1 MQSGF
6 CGPARLLW
14 DARTAT
20 RTGELRTVHI
30 GSVLDS
36 LRGEGSRGTRG
47 RVSIDSRVALL
58 TDPCPGQRQHY
69 SVRTKNTD
77 TGCFV
82 RCDDILYLYAHT
94 HTQTESM
101 FRFEFRTIT
110 AREYFIRN
118 VFKPISKEVPGTW
131 YVLIPRY
138 EIQQYYYKQY
148 QVQHLLILILILRGA
163 IVCRTYGPHK
173 NLYI

>member
-1 MQSGF
+1 M
-6 CGPARLLW
+6 
-14 DARTAT
+14 
-20 RTGELRTVHI
+20 
-30 GSVLDS
+30 LDS

-82 RCDDILYLYAHT
+82 RCDDILYLYHVHT

-118 VFKPISKEVPGTW
+118 VFQAYFQGGARYLVPW